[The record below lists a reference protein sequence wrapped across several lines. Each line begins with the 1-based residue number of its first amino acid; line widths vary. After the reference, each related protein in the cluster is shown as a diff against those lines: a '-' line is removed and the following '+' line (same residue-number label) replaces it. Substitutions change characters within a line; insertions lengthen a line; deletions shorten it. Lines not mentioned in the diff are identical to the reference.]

1 MARGSQDLVKKNS
14 KLDSFLQRSLTA
26 ETYDRIRGYESCICV
41 SDKENKAFKFVIL
54 SDEWIYLTENPPKSI
69 QGVVHFRDV
78 VSVELV
84 SALPRLLIIVLYLF
98 FNIFIH
104 DSLTNNLESIKYA

>member
-84 SALPRLLIIVLYLF
+84 SALPVTISLLVL
-98 FNIFIH
+98 
-104 DSLTNNLESIKYA
+104 